1 MHVIVSCF
9 LIFYIMKEKEIDS
22 IFIAMQIQQKI
33 CDQGTRR
40 SQVKFA
46 RSYDTLL
53 EKLKV
58 SDQCD
63 QPR

>member
-1 MHVIVSCF
+1 
-9 LIFYIMKEKEIDS
+9 MKEKEIDS